1 MNTQIIKCG
10 FQHWQ
15 INPIT
20 NQYTPTPCSDAWDTA
35 TSNNTSDAKFT
46 VELCEQD
53 TVYYSNGQVKDP
65 VYKGGQSE
73 LILVDDTVCYYKRR

>member
-1 MNTQIIKCG
+1 MARI
-10 FQHWQ
+10 
-15 INPIT
+15 
-20 NQYTPTPCSDAWDTA
+20 PTVGTESGYQRTRTTVVPKSWCVVVLRLTRLTTGDLDA
-35 TSNNTSDAKFT
+35 